1 MVCENGSGTQLM
13 RAAIIEAADA
23 TPVVGLLPRPVPG
36 PGEVLVKVLAAGLN
50 PHDLIVAAGIRR
62 PPPVPYVTGI
72 EGVGQLTDGTR
83 VYFSPGP
90 LPGGSMAEYAAV
102 QDGNITAVPTGLS
115 DADAIG
121 VGAAGITAW
130 LSLAWKGNIRPGE
143 SVLIMGATGAVGQ
156 VAVQAAKLL
165 GAARVVAA
173 GRNRKILTTL
183 LTRGA
188 DDIVVLD
195 DGYEQR
201 LRAVAGGGFD
211 LVIDSLYAAPMHAAL
226 LATRPGGR
234 VVNLGMRAGRV
245 VQLSGIAL
253 KGRDLLTY
261 SGELADQATAR
272 QAHEL
277 MMSHVL
283 NGRLVVETSTVPLSG
298 IADAW
303 KRQAGGPG
311 TKLVIV
317 P

>member
-1 MVCENGSGTQLM
+1 M
-13 RAAIIEAADA
+13 
-23 TPVVGLLPRPVPG
+23 
-36 PGEVLVKVLAAGLN
+36 
-50 PHDLIVAAGIRR
+50 
-62 PPPVPYVTGI
+62 
-72 EGVGQLTDGTR
+72 
-83 VYFSPGP
+83 
-90 LPGGSMAEYAAV
+90 
-102 QDGNITAVPTGLS
+102 
-115 DADAIG
+115 
-121 VGAAGITAW
+121 
-130 LSLAWKGNIRPGE
+130 
-143 SVLIMGATGAVGQ
+143 
-156 VAVQAAKLL
+156 
-165 GAARVVAA
+165 
-173 GRNRKILTTL
+173 
-183 LTRGA
+183 
-188 DDIVVLD
+188 
-195 DGYEQR
+195 
-201 LRAVAGGGFD
+201 AGGGFD

>member
-102 QDGNITAVPTGLS
+102 PDGNITAVPTGLS